1 MAHRSESESYG
12 GTLMD
17 NEIDWER
24 FSDPT
29 IISARTLILIVLSI
43 EIVLQSVALAI
54 SPTEWWIWQL
64 LGFITATNL
73 GAVVLAV
80 LAQRSANNIGK
91 AYKKVFTPS
100 FYKTVNMFSK
110 FQEYFELEAQKEGR
124 DLDEEIKEV
133 APKLWGVIR
142 AHLDVKEPMASL
154 QPLDKQDDTDLF
166 D

>member
-1 MAHRSESESYG
+1 
-12 GTLMD
+12 MD
-17 NEIDWER
+17 EQIDWER

-29 IISARTLILIVLSI
+29 IISARTLVLIVLGI
-43 EIVLQSVALAI
+43 EIVLQSVALVI
-54 SPTEWWIWQL
+54 HPTEWWIWQL

-80 LAQRSANNIGK
+80 LAQRSANEIGK
-91 AYKKVFTPS
+91 AYKTVFTPS

-133 APKLWGVIR
+133 APKLWSVIR
-142 AHLDVKEPMASL
+142 AHLDVKEPVPSL
-154 QPLDKQDDTDLF
+154 PPLNKEDDTDLF